1 MGDASIGK
9 LARGTRRSQPLP
21 LRVDLDEHASEIE
34 RFRRRIVLGPLATD
48 CSIWVG
54 GISDDGYGVFRIRR
68 DGVSRVVRTSRY
80 ALALASP
87 GLELAP
93 DVMGLHGCDHPLCV
107 KVCAADAPRQH
118 VVAGDQIENMRRMAR
133 MRRGG
138 GRSAISS
145 DGLHARRQRSVALR
159 AVLRERGWDRG
170 AVEAALPGDM
180 PTLW

>member
-1 MGDASIGK
+1 LLI
-9 LARGTRRSQPLP
+9 
-21 LRVDLDEHASEIE
+21 
-34 RFRRRIVLGPLATD
+34 
-48 CSIWVG
+48 
-54 GISDDGYGVFRIRR
+54 GISQIEGEHGAAGQLALHVPASAKGIAHLSNKCTLPVFFIYRGGTGIC
-68 DGVSRVVRTSRY
+68 VRPNRY
-80 ALALASP
+80 ALARSLGVP
-87 GLELAP
+87 LEPDELA
-93 DVMGLHGCDHPLCV
+93 LHECDHPLCV

-170 AVEAALPGDM
+170 AVEAALLGDM

>member
-1 MGDASIGK
+1 MGVA
-9 LARGTRRSQPLP
+9 LWVVP
-21 LRVDLDEHASEIE
+21 VVHASECR
-34 RFRRRIVLGPLATD
+34 RFDSYVVEGPREED
-48 CSIWVG
+48 CEFFIG
-54 GISDDGYGVFRIRR
+54 AIGKDGYGRFFIYRGGTGIC
-68 DGVSRVVRTSRY
+68 VRPNRY
-80 ALALASP
+80 ALARSLGVP
-87 GLELAP
+87 LEPDELA
-93 DVMGLHGCDHPLCV
+93 LHECDHPLCV

-170 AVEAALPGDM
+170 AVEAALLGDM